1 MPSARA
7 ADAVTASLVRRG
19 LEARRYYRP
28 SLSRWGGIGAADDCP
43 VSEDLAE
50 RMVCLPIYTD
60 ASPQEIAEIDRI
72 VEASMDEALAVPAR
86 RRIYV
91 SAA

>member
-1 MPSARA
+1 MPDKRA
-7 ADAVTASLVRRG
+7 ADALTAALLRRG

-28 SLSRWGGIGAADDCP
+28 SLSRWGGIAVADDCP

-50 RMVCLPIYTD
+50 RMVCLPIYSD
-60 ASPQEIAEIDRI
+60 APQQEIAEIDEI
-72 VEASMDEALAVPAR
+72 VEAGMADALGLSAR
-86 RRIYV
+86 RQAYV